1 MTTILQYTLSGL
13 AIGGVYALV
22 ALGFHIMWS
31 TAKAVNF
38 AHGDTLMIGA
48 VLAVMG
54 VDAGMPVW
62 LACALS
68 ILAGGAFGVAL
79 ERIAVRPFTA
89 EANSIGWMLSTIA
102 IGIMAESLATM
113 QFGGF
118 SRALYSPGVDRPINV
133 FGAGVYAQE
142 LLIPA
147 VAVALTLGLG
157 LMQKRTLIGRAMRA
171 VAHDK
176 RAAALMGVNVGRIV
190 AISFGLSALLGAGAG
205 VLVAPVIQASATMG
219 VLLGL
224 KGFAVA
230 IIGGIT
236 SAPGVLIAGLLFGVL
251 EKFVEGYISTAAREI
266 VAFSVMIAVLLVFPQ
281 GLFGKRETVKV

>member
-62 LACALS
+62 LACALA

-118 SRALYSPGVDRPINV
+118 SRALHSPGVDRPINV
-133 FGAGVYAQE
+133 FGAGVYVQE

-236 SAPGVLIAGLLFGVL
+236 SAPGVLIAGLAFGVL